1 MDRNSIEKSSQ
12 EQAVA
17 AWIDYLNHLR
27 FLDLVERIAKQDLS
41 FESAIKE
48 LQKLKS
54 FVAQP
59 EHILGSIF
67 TKHGEIAEHVQV
79 HFVNAEQL
87 VQGKEAIYSFEGVGR
102 LAAEDYL
109 RNEQMVQSK
118 FYFGP
123 GGTLFAIA
131 RHNDTYPWFVKSGGT
146 YEIPNS
152 QCQELMAIYHNGE
165 TGSVLSDPD
174 SKLYE
179 IIKEWETTNGVKFD
193 KVVRPAVVDYED
205 VQLSTVHETIST
217 EEEKIEKIDRELR
230 EEAQAETQ
238 PTLKEGAQVAIISA
252 AIEGGIT
259 FIVGVYKKRKSG
271 KKLVE
276 FTAEDWKELV
286 LDTGKGTIKGAIRGS
301 AIYALTNFAAMP
313 APVASAM
320 ITATLGMAAQAYKLE
335 KGDIS
340 GEEFIDASESM
351 CLDVTVSALSSI
363 LGSLLIPVP
372 ILGVVI
378 GNAAGMFMK
387 NIAEAYL
394 SSEEQKLIDQYYK
407 DTEALNEQLDAEDK
421 QIIELVMADLAA
433 YKSLAA
439 LAFSP
444 DVNQRLEISINIAR
458 QSGVDESRIL
468 TEESGYAFFLNQ

>member
-109 RNEQMVQSK
+109 RNGQMVQSK

-146 YEIPNS
+146 YEIPKS

-276 FTAEDWKELV
+276 FTAEDWKELG

-394 SSEEQKLIDQYYK
+394 SSEEQKLIDQYSK

>member
-109 RNEQMVQSK
+109 RNGQMVQSK

-131 RHNDTYPWFVKSGGT
+131 RHNDTSPWFVKSGGT
-146 YEIPNS
+146 YEIPKS
-152 QCQELMAIYHNGE
+152 RCQELMAIYHNGE
-165 TGSVLSDPD
+165 TGSVLSDSD

-276 FTAEDWKELV
+276 FTAEDWKELG

>member
-109 RNEQMVQSK
+109 RNGQMVQSK

-146 YEIPNS
+146 YEIPKS

-165 TGSVLSDPD
+165 TGSVLSDSD

-217 EEEKIEKIDRELR
+217 EEEKIEKIYRELR

-276 FTAEDWKELV
+276 FTAEDWKELG

>member
-109 RNEQMVQSK
+109 RNGQMVQSK

-146 YEIPNS
+146 YEIPKS

-165 TGSVLSDPD
+165 TGSVLSDSD

-276 FTAEDWKELV
+276 FTAEDWKELG

-407 DTEALNEQLDAEDK
+407 DTEAFNEQLDAEDK

>member
-41 FESAIKE
+41 FESAIEE

-109 RNEQMVQSK
+109 RNGQMVQSK

-146 YEIPNS
+146 YEIPKS

-165 TGSVLSDPD
+165 TGSVLSDSD

-276 FTAEDWKELV
+276 FTAEDWKELG

-394 SSEEQKLIDQYYK
+394 PSEEQKLIDQYYK

>member
-109 RNEQMVQSK
+109 RNGQMVQSK

-146 YEIPNS
+146 YEIPKS

-276 FTAEDWKELV
+276 FTAEDWKELG

-433 YKSLAA
+433 YKSLSA

>member
-41 FESAIKE
+41 FESAIEE

-109 RNEQMVQSK
+109 RNGQMVQSK

-146 YEIPNS
+146 YEIPKS

-165 TGSVLSDPD
+165 TGSVLSDSD

-276 FTAEDWKELV
+276 FTAEDWKELGI
-286 LDTGKGTIKGAIRGS
+286 DTGKGTIKGAIRGS

-458 QSGVDESRIL
+458 QSGVDERRIL

>member
-87 VQGKEAIYSFEGVGR
+87 VQGKEALYSFEGVGR

-109 RNEQMVQSK
+109 RNGQMVQSK

-146 YEIPNS
+146 YEIPKS

-276 FTAEDWKELV
+276 FTAEDWKELG

>member
-109 RNEQMVQSK
+109 RNGQMVQSK

-146 YEIPNS
+146 YEIPKS

-259 FIVGVYKKRKSG
+259 FIVGVYKKRKTG

-276 FTAEDWKELV
+276 FPAEDWKELG

>member
-109 RNEQMVQSK
+109 RNGQMVQSK

-146 YEIPNS
+146 YEIPKS

-165 TGSVLSDPD
+165 TGSVLSDSD

-276 FTAEDWKELV
+276 FTAEDWKELG

>member
-27 FLDLVERIAKQDLS
+27 FLDLVERLAKQDLS
-41 FESAIKE
+41 FESAVEE

-59 EHILGSIF
+59 EHILGSFF

-109 RNEQMVQSK
+109 RNGQMVQSK

-131 RHNDTYPWFVKSGGT
+131 RHNDTYPWFMKSGGT
-146 YEIPNS
+146 YEIPKS

-165 TGSVLSDPD
+165 TGSLLSDSD

-179 IIKEWETTNGVKFD
+179 VIKEWENTNGVKFD

-205 VQLSTVHETIST
+205 VQLNTVHETISA

-276 FTAEDWKELV
+276 FTAEDWKELG

-335 KGDIS
+335 TGDIS
-340 GEEFIDASESM
+340 GEEFVDASESM

-363 LGSLLIPVP
+363 LGGLLIPVP

-407 DTEALNEQLDAEDK
+407 DTEALNEQLEAENK

-433 YKSLAA
+433 YKSLAV

-444 DVNQRLEISINIAR
+444 DVNQRLEVSINIAR
-458 QSGVDESRIL
+458 QSGVDENKIL

>member
-41 FESAIKE
+41 FESAIEE

-109 RNEQMVQSK
+109 RNGQMVQSK

-131 RHNDTYPWFVKSGGT
+131 RHNDTYPWFMKSGGT
-146 YEIPNS
+146 YEIPKS

-165 TGSVLSDPD
+165 TGSVLSDSD

-276 FTAEDWKELV
+276 FTAEDWKELG

-335 KGDIS
+335 MGDIS

-407 DTEALNEQLDAEDK
+407 DTEALNEQLEAEDK

>member
-109 RNEQMVQSK
+109 RNGQMVQSK

-146 YEIPNS
+146 YEIPKS

-276 FTAEDWKELV
+276 FTAEDWKELG

-407 DTEALNEQLDAEDK
+407 DTEALNHR
-421 QIIELVMADLAA
+421 V
-433 YKSLAA
+433 
-439 LAFSP
+439 
-444 DVNQRLEISINIAR
+444 
-458 QSGVDESRIL
+458 SR
-468 TEESGYAFFLNQ
+468 

>member
-109 RNEQMVQSK
+109 RNGQMVQSK

-146 YEIPNS
+146 YEIPKS

-276 FTAEDWKELV
+276 FTAEDWKELG